1 MASSKK
7 GSSSALFANM
17 QKVKDKPAQEAAPVV
32 AAEPV
37 AEPAPAPVP
46 AAVEPAPTVAAAPV
60 AEEKPVAKPEVKA
73 EKATAKQTK
82 MVGDTEEICRQTYY
96 YSYEEMAAIKTIGFL
111 EDRANSEVVRELIDF
126 ALETKY
132 PGILTRSDVVKK
144 AENLRDKVRKRQSIG
159 EDD

>member
-17 QKVKDKPAQEAAPVV
+17 QKVKDKPAQEAAS
-32 AAEPV
+32 APV
-37 AEPAPAPVP
+37 AEVVAEPMPAPAPVEV
-46 AAVEPAPTVAAAPV
+46 APAPAPAPAVVEAPV
-60 AEEKPVAKPEVKA
+60 VKPEVKA
-73 EKATAKQTK
+73 EKPAPKQTK

>member
-1 MASSKK
+1 MAVSKK
-7 GSSSALFANM
+7 GSSSALFATM
-17 QKVKDKPAQEAAPVV
+17 QKVKEPTKEEKPVVSEAPVAEVEEV
-32 AAEPV
+32 APAPAPAPAPV
-37 AEPAPAPVP
+37 AKAEPAPAAKP
-46 AAVEPAPTVAAAPV
+46 AKEAAP
-60 AEEKPVAKPEVKA
+60 
-73 EKATAKQTK
+73 KQTK

-132 PGILTRSDVVKK
+132 PGILTRNDVVKK

>member
-1 MASSKK
+1 MAVSKKASS
-7 GSSSALFANM
+7 STLFATM
-17 QKVKDKPAQEAAPVV
+17 QKVKEPTKEEKIEASVAP
-32 AAEPV
+32 AAEVEEVVP
-37 AEPAPAPVP
+37 APAPAPAPV
-46 AAVEPAPTVAAAPV
+46 AKEEPV
-60 AEEKPVAKPEVKA
+60 PVAKPAKEA
-73 EKATAKQTK
+73 APKQTK

-132 PGILTRSDVVKK
+132 PGILTRNDVVKK

>member
-17 QKVKDKPAQEAAPVV
+17 QKVNQPSREEKAASAAAP
-32 AAEPV
+32 
-37 AEPAPAPVP
+37 
-46 AAVEPAPTVAAAPV
+46 AAAPV
-60 AEEKPVAKPEVKA
+60 APAPAPAAPEPVLIPEPVVEAMAETKPEPKA
-73 EKATAKQTK
+73 EKPAPKQTK

-132 PGILTRSDVVKK
+132 PGILTRNDVVKK

>member
-7 GSSSALFANM
+7 GSSSALFASM
-17 QKVKDKPAQEAAPVV
+17 QKVNQTREEISTAQAAPAPAPAPEPVAPVPVQEAAP
-32 AAEPV
+32 
-37 AEPAPAPVP
+37 APA
-46 AAVEPAPTVAAAPV
+46 
-60 AEEKPVAKPEVKA
+60 AKP
-73 EKATAKQTK
+73 AKETTPKQNK

-126 ALETKY
+126 ALEQKY
-132 PGILTRSDVVKK
+132 PGILTRNDVVKK